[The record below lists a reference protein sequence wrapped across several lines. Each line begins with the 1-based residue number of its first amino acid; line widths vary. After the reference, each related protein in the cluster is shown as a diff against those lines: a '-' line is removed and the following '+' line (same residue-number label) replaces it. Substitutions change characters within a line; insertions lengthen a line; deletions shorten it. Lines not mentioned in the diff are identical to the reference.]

1 MTPPEDDGARECEH
15 EVRDLVA
22 RVVLLEA
29 QRGRIE
35 MGPAAWAVVVSV
47 LGLMFAAVGF
57 MARVDA
63 RQEEQGALLRQ
74 TVGELHAHIQSD
86 NSGSQDARLDALQR
100 DVGRLQGMKTP

>member
-35 MGPAAWAVVVSV
+35 MGPAAWAVVV
-47 LGLMFAAVGF
+47 L
-57 MARVDA
+57 
-63 RQEEQGALLRQ
+63 
-74 TVGELHAHIQSD
+74 
-86 NSGSQDARLDALQR
+86 
-100 DVGRLQGMKTP
+100 